1 MVSGITVW
9 ISTHFYTPLEWHCC
23 NQPAIIIDK
32 SGLFATIRTIQV
44 EIMEYVYLNG
54 EFLPSEEAH
63 ISVFDQGF
71 LYGDG
76 IFESF
81 RSVCGQLY
89 QFDQHYQ
96 RLLQSAEA
104 LAYPIHLSQKDL
116 ERILD
121 ELQLR
126 NNISNAYFRIT
137 ITRGP
142 GQIGFKREM
151 AGKLTWLIMARVFA
165 GFDETHYQDGI
176 RLSLAQ
182 TRRNAPE
189 AISPKIKSISNL
201 NSLLGKLEA
210 KASGAFEVIMLN
222 NKDHIC
228 EGASSNIFWTKGH
241 WVFTPDVS
249 TGLLEGVTRA
259 TIMHLCEQELNLRV
273 ITGEF
278 KLQDLKFADEV
289 FISSTSLEVMPVT
302 KVDNFTINQG
312 MVGPIA
318 VKLRRAMQKEMRRS

>member
-1 MVSGITVW
+1 MS
-9 ISTHFYTPLEWHCC
+9 
-23 NQPAIIIDK
+23 
-32 SGLFATIRTIQV
+32 
-44 EIMEYVYLNG
+44 YVYLNG
-54 EFLPSEEAH
+54 DFIDSSEATV
-63 ISVFDQGF
+63 SVFDQGF

-81 RSVCGQLY
+81 RSHNGTIY
-89 QFDQHYQ
+89 QFEHHYQ
-96 RLLQSAEA
+96 RLLQSAQA
-104 LAYPIHLSQKDL
+104 LAYPIHLSQ
-116 ERILD
+116 D
-121 ELQLR
+121 ELEKILYDLQQR
-126 NNISNAYFRIT
+126 NQINNAYFRIT

-142 GQIGFKREM
+142 GQIGFKRSI
-151 AGKLTWLIMARVFA
+151 AGELTWLIMAREFE
-165 GFDETHYQDGI
+165 GFSAAHYQQGI
-176 RLSLAQ
+176 RLSVAQ

-210 KASGAFEVIMLN
+210 KAAGAFEVIMLN
-222 NKDHIC
+222 NKEHIC

-259 TIMHLCEQELNLRV
+259 TIMRLCEQSLNLRV

-289 FISSTSLEVMPVT
+289 FITSTSLEIMPVV
-302 KVDNFTINQG
+302 KVDDFIINQG
-312 MVGPIA
+312 QVGPIA
-318 VKLRRAMQKEMRRS
+318 AKLRLAMHEEMAKHCT